1 MSPFDAKEAMSP
13 FDAKEVIV
21 KGSGKDFDPDV
32 VRAFIKAFK
41 NGEME
46 IPNVVI

>member
-1 MSPFDAKEAMSP
+1 MSDRPYRKAMSP
-13 FDAKEVIV
+13 FDAKEIIV

-32 VRAFIKAFK
+32 VKAFIKAFK
-41 NGEME
+41 KGEME